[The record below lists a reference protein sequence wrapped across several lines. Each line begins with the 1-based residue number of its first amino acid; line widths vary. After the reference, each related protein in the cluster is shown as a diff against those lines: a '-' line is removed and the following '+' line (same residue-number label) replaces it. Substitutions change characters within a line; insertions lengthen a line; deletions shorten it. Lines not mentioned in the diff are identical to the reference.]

1 LYNTESDEDLM
12 RIIQQVEAEN
22 GATLA
27 MAIPAVTFIEDDP
40 DEKIYILLLT
50 TYDSDSDS
58 RDWSVS
64 KGRQNTYNYL
74 KGLIKDEII
83 DPNLSFII
91 ACDTDTTNPMK
102 PNVIPNSKPITVFR
116 FMKVMLD
123 EMKVLDDMDG
133 FDINDFNPS
142 EQMGDKTILEEI
154 L

>member
-1 LYNTESDEDLM
+1 M
-12 RIIQQVEAEN
+12 
-22 GATLA
+22 
-27 MAIPAVTFIEDDP
+27 
-40 DEKIYILLLT
+40 
-50 TYDSDSDS
+50 
-58 RDWSVS
+58 
-64 KGRQNTYNYL
+64 
-74 KGLIKDEII
+74 IKDEVI

-102 PNVIPNSKPITVFR
+102 PNAVPNSKPITVFR

-123 EMKVLDDMDG
+123 GMKVLDDMDG

>member
-1 LYNTESDEDLM
+1 MYNMDSDEDLM
-12 RIIQQVEAEN
+12 RIIQQVEEEN

-27 MAIPAVTFIEDDP
+27 MSIPAVTFDDDP

-50 TYDSDSDS
+50 TYDSEYNS

-74 KGLIKDEII
+74 KGLIKDEVI

-91 ACDTDTTNPMK
+91 VCDTDTTNPIK
-102 PNVIPNSKPITVFR
+102 PNAIPNSKPITVFR

-123 EMKVLDDMDG
+123 NMKVIDDMDG
-133 FDINDFNPS
+133 FDINDFKPS
-142 EQMGDKTILEEI
+142 EQVGDKTILEEI

>member
-1 LYNTESDEDLM
+1 MYNMESDEDLM
-12 RIIQQVEAEN
+12 RIIQQVEEEN
-22 GATLA
+22 NASLA
-27 MAIPAVTFIEDDP
+27 MAIPAVTFEDDP

-50 TYDSDSDS
+50 TYDTNDSA

-64 KGRQNTYNYL
+64 RGRQNTYNYL

-102 PNVIPNSKPITVFR
+102 PNAVPNSKPITVFR

-123 EMKVLDDMDG
+123 GMKVLDDMDG

>member
-1 LYNTESDEDLM
+1 MYNIESDEDLM
-12 RIIQQVEAEN
+12 RIIKQVEEEN
-22 GATLA
+22 NATLA
-27 MAIPAVTFIEDDP
+27 MAIPAVTFIEEDP

-50 TYDSDSDS
+50 TYDSEVNA

-74 KGLIKDEII
+74 KGLIKDEVI

-102 PNVIPNSKPITVFR
+102 PNVVPNSKPITVFR

>member
-1 LYNTESDEDLM
+1 MYNMDSDEDLM
-12 RIIQQVEAEN
+12 RIIQQVEEEN

-27 MAIPAVTFIEDDP
+27 MAIPAVTFDDDP

-50 TYDSDSDS
+50 TYDSEYNS

-91 ACDTDTTNPMK
+91 VCDTD
-102 PNVIPNSKPITVFR
+102 
-116 FMKVMLD
+116 
-123 EMKVLDDMDG
+123 
-133 FDINDFNPS
+133 
-142 EQMGDKTILEEI
+142 ILN
-154 L
+154 LLQYLGL